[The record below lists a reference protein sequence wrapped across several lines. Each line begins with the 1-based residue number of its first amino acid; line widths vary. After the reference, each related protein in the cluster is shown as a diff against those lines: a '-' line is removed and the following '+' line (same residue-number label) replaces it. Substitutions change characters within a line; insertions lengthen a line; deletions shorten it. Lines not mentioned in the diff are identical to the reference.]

1 MRTFI
6 RSVSLHQDIILIITF
21 VQTSSMVKVEIF
33 EVGATVAV
41 GAATATIGAA
51 GQVITGTGTEII
63 MVITTEEQEDL
74 VESLL
79 V

>member
-1 MRTFI
+1 
-6 RSVSLHQDIILIITF
+6 
-21 VQTSSMVKVEIF
+21 MVKVEIF